1 MKAGGRDYGLGG
13 EQVEGHHAVHEL
25 LVAGRRRARRI
36 WVADAETRSEPVQRI
51 TQLANER
58 RVPVQIRPG
67 EAVLATA
74 RTGAPQGVIAWA
86 DPVLAVELDELLEVS
101 ALTGPPFLLVL
112 DGVTD
117 PGNFGSLL
125 RTAACAGV
133 GGVVVGRHRS
143 APLTPAAVKAA
154 AGAVEHVPIASV
166 GGVPAALQRL
176 NRSGVW
182 LVGLGPLGADE
193 LWSATLFDGP
203 VALVLG
209 SEGKGLSR
217 LARRTVRLPG
227 PDTSTG
233 PLGSLN
239 VAAAAAV
246 ACFEVARRRAGP
258 SSGRAGSASPRRYP
272 RLAIRPVLRPGSV
285 ARLWAGPWSAA
296 SLAVWPQ
303 RNSHQ
308 SAQSADTHEAPEPTI

>member
-1 MKAGGRDYGLGG
+1 M
-13 EQVEGHHAVHEL
+13 
-25 LVAGRRRARRI
+25 
-36 WVADAETRSEPVQRI
+36 
-51 TQLANER
+51 
-58 RVPVQIRPG
+58 QIRPV

-86 DPVLAVELDELLEVS
+86 DPVRAVDLDELLEIS
-101 ALTGPPFLLVL
+101 ALTGPPFMLVL

-176 NRSGVW
+176 NRSAVW
-182 LVGLGPLGADE
+182 LVGLDPFGADE
-193 LWSATLFDGP
+193 VWSASLFDGP

-217 LARRTVRLPG
+217 LARERCHSLVRIPQQ
-227 PDTSTG
+227 G

-246 ACFEVARRRAGP
+246 ACFEVARRRAG
-258 SSGRAGSASPRRYP
+258 A
-272 RLAIRPVLRPGSV
+272 
-285 ARLWAGPWSAA
+285 
-296 SLAVWPQ
+296 
-303 RNSHQ
+303 H
-308 SAQSADTHEAPEPTI
+308 H

>member
-86 DPVLAVELDELLEVS
+86 DPVLAVELDELLEIS
-101 ALTGPPFLLVL
+101 ALTGPPFMLVL

-182 LVGLGPLGADE
+182 LVGLDPFGADE

-209 SEGKGLSR
+209 VRRQGA
-217 LARRTVRLPG
+217 LAPRSRTVPLPCA
-227 PDTSTG
+227 DTSTG
-233 PLGSLN
+233 TSRLAQRGCRCRCGLFRGGPPASRRPPLT
-239 VAAAAAV
+239 
-246 ACFEVARRRAGP
+246 ACL
-258 SSGRAGSASPRRYP
+258 RAGSLLGALLRRGCRLLLLLALGVEELEEKSRQSPTD
-272 RLAIRPVLRPGSV
+272 
-285 ARLWAGPWSAA
+285 
-296 SLAVWPQ
+296 Q
-303 RNSHQ
+303 RGNDEH
-308 SAQSADTHEAPEPTI
+308 P

>member
-1 MKAGGRDYGLGG
+1 MKAGGRAYALGG

-25 LVAGRRRARRI
+25 LVAGRRRVQRL
-36 WVADAETRSEPVQRI
+36 WVAEAEPLSEPVERLA
-51 TQLANER
+51 QLAVDR
-58 RVPVQIRPG
+58 GVPVQTRPA
-67 EAVLATA
+67 EVVLAAA
-74 RTGAPQGVIAWA
+74 RTSAPQGVIAWA
-86 DPVLAVELDELLEVS
+86 EPVLPVALEELLDVS
-101 ALTGPPFLLVL
+101 ATPGPPFLLVL

-154 AGAVEHVPIASV
+154 AGATEHIPIASV

-176 NRSGVW
+176 NRAGIW
-182 LVGLGPLGADE
+182 LVGLDPFGKYE
-193 LWSATLFDGP
+193 IWTSTLFDRP

-217 LARRTVRLPG
+217 LARERCDSLVRIPQR
-227 PDTSTG
+227 G

-239 VAAAAAV
+239 VATAAAV
-246 ACFEVARRRAGP
+246 ACFEVARRRAATDNGQTFTP
-258 SSGRAGSASPRRYP
+258 P
-272 RLAIRPVLRPGSV
+272 
-285 ARLWAGPWSAA
+285 
-296 SLAVWPQ
+296 
-303 RNSHQ
+303 
-308 SAQSADTHEAPEPTI
+308 